1 MTTSAPFQTTHD
13 VPVTAGSVH
22 VAEVGDHD
30 ADPLLLLHG
39 WPEDHSAW
47 RHVAGLAASSHR
59 VLALDLP
66 GIGRSHLDTPRGD
79 KVFLAGLVH
88 EVVVALGLDERRLA
102 IVGHD
107 AGGMVLA
114 AYLRT
119 QPPVSRA
126 VIMDTVLPGIPPWSE
141 VLANPWI
148 WHFAFHSIPA
158 LPERLVRHEL
168 PAYLDYFFE
177 AITAHPE
184 RLDTEARARYV
195 ASYER
200 PDALT
205 QGFELYRA
213 FPRDAAD
220 NADVR
225 RVDVPLL
232 YVRGSAEGGDLET
245 YAEGLRG
252 SGLTAVSTARVDD
265 AGHFAPEEQPEAV
278 WAAIAAHLR

>member
-1 MTTSAPFQTTHD
+1 MSTTSPFTTTHE
-13 VPVTAGSVH
+13 VPVTAGSVY
-22 VAEVGDHD
+22 VAKVGDHD

-39 WPEDHSAW
+39 WPQDHSAW
-47 RHVAGLAASSHR
+47 RHLADLAASSHR

-66 GIGRSHLDTPRGD
+66 DIGNSRLDAPRGD
-79 KVFLAGLVH
+79 KVHLASLVH
-88 EVVVALGLDERRLA
+88 EVVAALGLDERRLA

-107 AGGMVLA
+107 AGGMTVL

-119 QPPVSRA
+119 QPPIRRA
-126 VIMDTVLPGIPPWSE
+126 VIMDTVLPGVPPWQE

-158 LPERLVRHEL
+158 LPERLVRPEL

-184 RLDTEARARYV
+184 RVDVEARARYV

-200 PDALT
+200 PEALT

-220 NADVR
+220 NAEVR

-232 YVRGSAEGGDLET
+232 YLRGSAEGGDLET

-252 SGLTAVSTARVDD
+252 NGLSAVSTGRVDD
-265 AGHFAPEEQPEAV
+265 AGHFAPEEQPQAV